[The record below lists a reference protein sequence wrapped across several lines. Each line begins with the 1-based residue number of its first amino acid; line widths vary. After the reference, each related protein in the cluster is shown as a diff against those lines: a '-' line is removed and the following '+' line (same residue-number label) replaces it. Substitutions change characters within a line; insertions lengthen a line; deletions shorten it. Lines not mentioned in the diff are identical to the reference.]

1 MFINIYIQEKILVS
15 PWNEQFETIE
25 TSFLPN
31 GYRVYD
37 LDNNNQKWGVAI
49 GEHIILLEEDGRA
62 EVIGGNKG
70 RSKLLLPA
78 LNKTNAT
85 Q

>member
-1 MFINIYIQEKILVS
+1 LRKSSANELKWSEQSGQVNLHGNAKVS
-15 PWNEQFETIE
+15 H
-25 TSFLPN
+25 
-31 GYRVYD
+31 
-37 LDNNNQKWGVAI
+37 QKWGVAI